1 MRFVY
6 SMVDHWSPVV
16 SGSIADELVVAHA
29 ELAQM
34 DAKFSILRS
43 EFEVRETELVA
54 KVQEI
59 ELQLANLRKA
69 AGRARERG
77 FSFWK
82 FVRFFIYV

>member
-16 SGSIADELVVAHA
+16 PGSIADELVVAHA

-43 EFEVRETELVA
+43 EF
-54 KVQEI
+54 
-59 ELQLANLRKA
+59 
-69 AGRARERG
+69 
-77 FSFWK
+77 
-82 FVRFFIYV
+82 